1 MAAVTYSIKENR
13 IKRGLCRGFTPEG
26 RDGLAAVPGEPEHYL
41 YLRGI
46 DGARQ
51 DMTWGRLHFQAELA
65 EDTVCIVY
73 VKALNQDT
81 FYRGGRETKISDFLT
96 DSEEPDSVK
105 LQFFQEIGAKRCV
118 NQSDILLYEMS
129 GRYLYLMVQLL
140 GEGPGRLWGMKVE
153 QQGDNFL
160 DTFPEVYRERGSFF
174 HRYLSVFS
182 SLYQDFQEEIGQVDS
197 LLDLDTCPAE
207 MLPMYGRWMGVE
219 LGDECKDE
227 PWLRTLV
234 KEIYRLN
241 CMRGSRWAV
250 ERIAEIVLG
259 EKVVVLESNVMRDYV
274 EETGQEQFKKLYGD
288 SPYDVTILVNRHVSE
303 ALKSRL
309 MLLINQ
315 YRPIRSRIHIVYLKE
330 AGNLDYHTYLD
341 MNARMIREETGQ
353 LDSREQYLD
362 GIITLE

>member
-13 IKRGLCRGFTPEG
+13 IRRGLGKGFTLEG
-26 RDGLAAVPGEPEHYL
+26 RDVLAAVPREQEHYL
-41 YLRGI
+41 YLQGI
-46 DGARQ
+46 DGARE
-51 DMTWGRLHFQAELA
+51 DMTWGRLHFQAELS
-65 EDTVCIVY
+65 EDAVCIIY

-81 FYRGGRETKISDFLT
+81 FYRGGRETKINDFLT
-96 DSEEPDSVK
+96 DPEEPDSVK
-105 LQFFQEIGAKRCV
+105 VEFFQKIDAKRCV
-118 NQSDILLYEMS
+118 NQNDILLYEMS

-140 GEGPGRLWGMKVE
+140 GEGSERLWEMKVE

-160 DTFPEVYRERGSFF
+160 DTFPEVYRERGGFF
-174 HRYLSVFS
+174 HRYLSIFS
-182 SLYQDFQEEIGQVDS
+182 SLYQDFQEEIGRVDS

-259 EKVVVLESNVMRDYV
+259 EKVVVLESNVMKDYV
-274 EETGQEQFKKLYGD
+274 EETGQEQFRKLYGD

-341 MNARMIREETGQ
+341 MNARMSQRETGQ